1 MSKGFFIGG
10 FGNSGGQ
17 PSVPQGLVTVSDGQV
32 TINLPLDLYIDNDN
46 NVFAG
51 SGTKNASLIFVNNN
65 EIYARKVV

>member
-10 FGNSGGQ
+10 FGSGGGQ
-17 PSVPQGLVTVSDGQV
+17 PSAPQGLVTVNNGQV
-32 TINLPLDLYIDNDN
+32 AVSLPLDLYIDSSN

-51 SGTKNASLIFVNNN
+51 SATKNASLIYVNNN

>member
-10 FGNSGGQ
+10 FGNGGQ
-17 PSVPQGLVTVSDGQV
+17 PSTPQGLVTVNNGQV
-32 TINLPLDLYIDNDN
+32 TISLPLDLYVDNNN

-51 SGTKNASLIFVNNN
+51 SEIKNASLIYVNNN

>member
-10 FGNSGGQ
+10 FGSGGQ
-17 PSVPQGLVTVSDGQV
+17 TSAPQGLVTVNNGQV
-32 TINLPLDLYIDNDN
+32 TISLPLDLYVDDSS

-51 SGTKNASLIFVNNN
+51 SETKNATLIYVDNN

>member
-10 FGNSGGQ
+10 FGSGGQ
-17 PSVPQGLVTVSDGQV
+17 PSTPQGLVTVNDGKV
-32 TINLPLDLYIDNDN
+32 TISLPLDLYIDDSG

-51 SGTKNASLIFVNNN
+51 SETKNATLIYVNNN